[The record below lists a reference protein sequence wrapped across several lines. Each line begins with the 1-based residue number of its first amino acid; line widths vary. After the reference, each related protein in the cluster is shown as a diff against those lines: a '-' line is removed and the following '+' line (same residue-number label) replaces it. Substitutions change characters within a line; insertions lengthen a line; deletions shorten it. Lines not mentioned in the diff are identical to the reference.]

1 MRYDI
6 RVTITYEYPAAASA
20 GRHLLRLM
28 PRSLPGQQ
36 RVLSGL
42 LDVNPTPVSHR
53 AGSDFFGNAT
63 TDVALAAAHSESTF
77 TLSARVERFRDG
89 KLLDVSPRLSE
100 LPRAIENHAG
110 LDPQAPHHFLGA
122 SPRIALHP
130 DMAAYARDTAHPG
143 ATVADI
149 VRTLGDRLHADFT
162 FNPTATTVDTSP
174 IEAFARRE
182 GVCQDY
188 AQVMITC
195 LRSLGIPAGYVSGVL
210 RTIPPENQPR
220 LEGAD
225 AMHAWVRAWC
235 GPQMGWLQYDPTNA
249 TEVFNDHIVIAYG
262 RDYSDVAPIKGYM
275 RSVGSHS
282 TRQAV
287 DVIPLRAGD

>member
-6 RVTITYEYPAAASA
+6 RVTITYQYPAAASA

-42 LDVNPTPVSHR
+42 LDVSPTPVSHR

-63 TDVALAAAHSESTF
+63 TDIALAAAHSESTF
-77 TLSARVERFRDG
+77 TLAARVERFRDG
-89 KLLDVSPRLSE
+89 KLLDVSPPLAG
-100 LPRAIENHAG
+100 LAPAIQGYAG
-110 LDPQAPHHFLGA
+110 LDPFAPHHFLGA
-122 SPRIALHP
+122 SPRISLHP
-130 DMAAYARDTAHPG
+130 EIGAYARDTAPASG
-143 ATVADI
+143 TVYDF
-149 VRTLGDRLHADFT
+149 VRVLGERLHSDFT

-174 IEAFARRE
+174 REAFERRE

-188 AQVMITC
+188 AQVMITA
-195 LRSLGIPAGYVSGVL
+195 LRAVGIPAGYVSGVL
-210 RTIPPENQPR
+210 RTVPPENQPR

-235 GPQMGWLQYDPTNA
+235 GPQMGWVEYDPTNA

-282 TRQAV
+282 TQQAV
-287 DVIPLRAGD
+287 DVIPLQKA